1 MTNRIAKALEEYYRD
16 ELYDIITSY
25 TSMTGYRFKTMGS
38 KKRLVSKLTTYLFY
52 RYLTLPQVDVAR
64 FLNLSIGSV
73 YLYVKEIDSS
83 KEDHI
88 VYLRNKAVELAS
100 YSEYKIEETL
110 CSDSKDH
117 MIDTQINY
125 LKSIYND

>member
-16 ELYDIITSY
+16 ELYDIITAY
-25 TSMTGYRFKTMGS
+25 TSMTFKTMGS

-125 LKSIYND
+125 LKSTYND